1 MLQAGHGDFPLI
13 GNQAQ
18 NGVSQGGFA
27 AAALSHQAEELILP
41 DGQADILKDLT
52 SFPVPEDSQA
62 VVRIIIADMLYPQN
76 ILSGRLC
83 VIHAIS
89 SRTEWQ
95 SLVRLPDQSN
105 I

>member
-1 MLQAGHGDFPLI
+1 MVLR
-13 GNQAQ
+13 
-18 NGVSQGGFA
+18 GFM
-27 AAALSHQAEELILP
+27 ALSQAKELVP
-41 DGQADILKDLT
+41 ADGQADVLQNLAAL
-52 SFPVPEDSQA
+52 PAPEDSQA